1 MQRLTREGL
10 DRLDHGWAGSRR
22 NAEAPT
28 VRLVADQWEAHMGH
42 VHTNLVGTA
51 GFQLDPHVS
60 VGAEALEH
68 TVVADRRLAAVGYRH
83 ALAHAAVATDRGVDL
98 AAGGHHTNHDA
109 LIDAADLAA
118 LHLLDQPGLRLQ
130 GLGHHHQT
138 GGVLVQ
144 TVDDTGARH
153 VDDVWHV
160 VQQGIEQGTAG
171 MAGGRVHN
179 QPGRLVDHHDMV
191 VFVDDIQLDVFC
203 DPLALGL
210 LFGLQDKHRATID
223 GVSRAHDGTIDRQ
236 AALFDPRSKPRT
248 RVLGE
253 QLGGDLVEALTAQ
266 IGRYLCAKLNDLGH
280 ARFGGRTAFGFGCEL
295 VVKYGFF
302 CPGVGRGA
310 HHNRTAPPKTA
321 AVKGTQAAMQVK
333 HLLLIA
339 ILGLTA
345 ACSSNKEVIDENL
358 SEAEL
363 YQQAQADLDNSSYTS
378 AVNKLKALESRYPF
392 GRYADQAQ
400 LELIYANY
408 KNTEPE
414 AAKSA
419 AERFIRLH
427 PQHPN
432 VDYAYY
438 LKGLTSFDQDRG
450 LLARF
455 LPLDMTK
462 RDPGAARDSYNEFA
476 QLTSRFPNSRY
487 APDAKQRMIY
497 LRNLLAS
504 YEIHVADYYLGR
516 QAYVAAANRGR
527 YVVENFQETP
537 SVGDGLAVMVEAYQK
552 MHLDELAATSL
563 ETLKL
568 NYPDHPS
575 LVDGEFQPKQT
586 ESDGRGWL
594 SKATLGLIET
604 DAPLPP
610 GETRANQDVVKQFQD
625 ARSEMPQ
632 ELLPKDENGD
642 VILPPGPKEAEQDR
656 SWFSYMTFGL
666 FD

>member
-10 DRLDHGWAGSRR
+10 HRLDHGWAGSWR
-22 NAEAPT
+22 NAEAPA
-28 VRLVADQWEAHMGH
+28 VGLVTDQRETDMGH
-42 VHTNLVGTA
+42 VHANLVGTA
-51 GFQLDPHVS
+51 GFQLHAHVG
-60 VGAEALEH
+60 VRAEALEH
-68 TVVADRRLAAVGYRH
+68 TVVTDRRLAAVGYRH
-83 ALAHAAVATDRGVDL
+83 ALAHAAVATDRRIDL
-98 AAGGHHTNHDA
+98 AAGGHYTNHDA
-109 LIDAADLAA
+109 LVDTADFTR
-118 LHLLDQPGLRLQ
+118 LHLFDQLGLRLQ
-130 GLGHHHQT
+130 GLGYHHQAR
-138 GGVLVQ
+138 GVFVQ
-144 TVDDTGARH
+144 AVNDTGTWH
-153 VDDVWHV
+153 VDDVRHM
-160 VQQGIEQGTAG
+160 VQQRVEQGTTG
-171 MAGGRVHN
+171 MPGSRVHN

-191 VFVDDIQLDVFC
+191 VFVDDIEFDIFC
-203 DPLALGL
+203 DPLTLGL
-210 LFGLQDKHRATID
+210 LLGLQNKLRTAVDR
-223 GVSRAHDGTIDRQ
+223 VPRAHDGTIDRQ
-236 AALFDPRSKPRT
+236 TALFDPRSKPRT
-248 RVLGE
+248 RILGE
-253 QLGGDLVEALTAQ
+253 QLGGDLVEALAAQ
-266 IGRYLCAKLNDLGH
+266 FGRYLCAKLNDLGH
-280 ARFGGRTAFGFGCEL
+280 ARFGGRTAFGFSCEL

-408 KNTEPE
+408 KNSEPE

-487 APDAKQRMIY
+487 SPDAKQRMIY

-504 YEIHVADYYLGR
+504 YEIHVADYYLSR

-537 SVGDGLAVMVEAYQK
+537 SVGDGLAIMVESYQK
-552 MHLDELAATSL
+552 MHLDDLAATSL

-575 LVDGEFQPKQT
+575 LVDGQFQPKQT

-604 DAPLPP
+604 DTPLPP

-625 ARSEMPQ
+625 ARDEMPQ

-642 VILPPGPKEAEQDR
+642 PIVPAGPKEAEKDR

>member
-1 MQRLTREGL
+1 MQSLAREVL
-10 DRLDHGWAGSRR
+10 HRLDHGHAGRRR
-22 NAEAPT
+22 NAEAHA
-28 VRLVADQWEAHMGH
+28 VRLVADQRIPHMRH
-42 VHTNLVGTA
+42 VHTNLVGTP
-51 GFQLDPHVS
+51 GFQLHPHMGVRT
-60 VGAEALEH
+60 EALEH
-68 TVVADRRLAAVGYRH
+68 AVVADRRLAAFSHRH
-83 ALAHAAVATDRGVDL
+83 ALAHATVTADRGIDL
-98 AAGGHHTNHDA
+98 APGDHHAHHDA
-109 LIDAADLAA
+109 LVDPADRAA
-118 LHLLDQPGLRLQ
+118 LQLLDQLGLRLQ
-130 GLGHHHQT
+130 GLGHHHQA

-144 TVDDTGARH
+144 AVDNARARH
-153 VDDVWHV
+153 VDDIRHM
-160 VQQGIEQGTAG
+160 VQQRIEQGATG
-171 MAGGRVHN
+171 MPGSRVHD
-179 QPGRLVDHHDMV
+179 QAGRLVDHHDLV
-191 VFVDDIQLDVFC
+191 VFVDDVQLDVFGH
-203 DPLALGL
+203 PLALGL
-210 LFGLQDKHRATID
+210 LFGLQNEQRAAMD
-223 GVSRAHDGTIDRQ
+223 GISRAHDRTIDRQ

-266 IGRYLCAKLNDLGH
+266 FGRYLCAKLNDLGH
-280 ARFGGRTAFGFGCEL
+280 ARFGGRTAFGFGCTL

-408 KNTEPE
+408 KNSEPE

-497 LRNLLAS
+497 LRNLLAA

-552 MHLDELAATSL
+552 MHLDELANTSL

-575 LVDGEFQPKQT
+575 LVDGQFQPKQT
-586 ESDGRGWL
+586 ESDGRSWL

-625 ARSEMPQ
+625 ARSEMP
-632 ELLPKDENGD
+632 ESLLPKDENGD
-642 VILPPGPKEAEQDR
+642 PILPEGPKEAEKDR